1 MRSYGLTN
9 AKNISSA
16 EFSPFIFKG
25 NVKNKRAFA
34 CHELQSLMLPTTL
47 FICVQYH
54 MGTEQRT
61 KSVLSVLLREIIK
74 PDKSLEFLFGSM
86 FFHRQQPVL
95 FLGKLWTASPE
106 YAAS

>member
-1 MRSYGLTN
+1 
-9 AKNISSA
+9 
-16 EFSPFIFKG
+16 
-25 NVKNKRAFA
+25 
-34 CHELQSLMLPTTL
+34 MLPTTL